1 MLLILAGCTS
11 PVPDVTE
18 PTILPLAE
26 PTMATETEMAAAV
39 LPVAVEYNL
48 GETTITQARFP
59 EDSRFR
65 NMPVRLNGIIA
76 APTGGDGP
84 YPVVLIIHGTHPGC
98 PEIEGSI
105 DPWPCDPEV
114 EQPNYRGFTYLA
126 EALAA
131 EGYVAFAPNFN
142 AENTFGFGEGTPGE
156 RLSQLLE
163 LHMGALAEAASGG
176 PNDFGVELDGQAD
189 MSRMVFFGHSRGGEA
204 AHWLTNSQ
212 GLALRRRSR
221 DVWLW
226 AGFRAATAGSR
237 AHLHPTSRF
246 SRAAGRDSASL

>member
-1 MLLILAGCTS
+1 
-11 PVPDVTE
+11 
-18 PTILPLAE
+18 
-26 PTMATETEMAAAV
+26 MATETEMTTAV

-59 EDSRFR
+59 EDSRFH

-76 APTGGDGP
+76 APSGGDGP

-105 DPWPCDPEV
+105 DPWPCDPEL
-114 EQPNYRGFTYLA
+114 EQPNYRGFAYLA

-156 RLSQLLE
+156 RLSQLAIIHLS
-163 LHMGALAEAASGG
+163 ALAEAASGG
-176 PNDFGVELDGQAD
+176 ANDFGVEPGWSGGYEPPRLLRPFTGWGGRQLAD
-189 MSRMVFFGHSRGGEA
+189 QQSRP
-204 AHWLTNSQ
+204 
-212 GLALRRRSR
+212 GLARCRRNI
-221 DVWLW
+221 WLW
-226 AGFRAATAGSR
+226 AGSWAAAVGACAHFHQTRQFACAASDHFASLRWRCDESGRAAF
-237 AHLHPTSRF
+237 L
-246 SRAAGRDSASL
+246 